1 MEFILDNSSIVTNTT
16 IASYGGS
23 PNTPSF
29 LKSALL
35 VSYGIICVFGIFG
48 NLMVI
53 VASRKPRMLM
63 VSNVLVANLATA
75 DFTVSLVNIPTVATY
90 GYLVY
95 WPFGAFLCKVVPYL
109 QGVTLVASVGTLVAI
124 AAERYWHVVLYK
136 RPRLTV
142 HQAYKATVVIWL
154 MSLLIPSPIAIF
166 SKTIAWKQNGEEV
179 EICIEEWPNVKSRQV
194 FTTMISLLLYFI
206 PVCVIC
212 SLYLKIVRFLRSA
225 PPAQRVINRAQRK
238 ATLLLLT
245 VALMFVFCWMPF
257 HVVSLYVD
265 LAQAQLTRSMTKFIL
280 FSQWLVFANSACNPF
295 FFTVLNH
302 NYRREF
308 KEMICARPSCM
319 KRKNNVFV
327 HAQND
332 K

>member
-1 MEFILDNSSIVTNTT
+1 MEFILYNSSIVTNTT

-23 PNTPSF
+23 PYTPSF

-95 WPFGAFLCKVVPYL
+95 WPFGAFLCKVVPYF

-136 RPRLTV
+136 RARLTV
-142 HQAYKATVVIWL
+142 HQAYKTTVVIWL

-225 PPAQRVINRAQRK
+225 PPAQRGVCFVCFISC
-238 ATLLLLT
+238 LL
-245 VALMFVFCWMPF
+245 VK
-257 HVVSLYVD
+257 
-265 LAQAQLTRSMTKFIL
+265 QAQEYFDS
-280 FSQWLVFANSACNPF
+280 SLVFSF
-295 FFTVLNH
+295 QMFIS
-302 NYRREF
+302 YD
-308 KEMICARPSCM
+308 SCL
-319 KRKNNVFV
+319 R
-327 HAQND
+327 D